1 MRLLAVVVVAAA
13 VAGRDA
19 VGVGG
24 HVVVAPVSVVPVHA
38 EASSSWKQKLNVQRK
53 NRSRS
58 DLFTNFP
65 SHYCK
70 VCIPDQIFLEP
81 QTISEPLKA
90 RRSIDVK
97 ALK

>member
-38 EASSSWKQKLNVQRK
+38 EASSSWKQKLKVQRK
-53 NRSRS
+53 TEAEATC
-58 DLFTNFP
+58 LPT
-65 SHYCK
+65 
-70 VCIPDQIFLEP
+70 FLL
-81 QTISEPLKA
+81 TIA
-90 RRSIDVK
+90 RCAYPTK
-97 ALK
+97 FF